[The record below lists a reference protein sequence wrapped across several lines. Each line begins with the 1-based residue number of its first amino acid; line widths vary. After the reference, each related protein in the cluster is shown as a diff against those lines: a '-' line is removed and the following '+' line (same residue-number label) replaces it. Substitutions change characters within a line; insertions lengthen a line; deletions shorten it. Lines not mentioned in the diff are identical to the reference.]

1 MAALG
6 RKYSVTN
13 GRFQEV
19 KFHRPLSS
27 NEFEE
32 VTVASRPTAAIQ
44 PSTTSTAGFRVE
56 RSHRAPTHFQQV
68 SYCGYSL
75 GIDWVSGLRHQ
86 TAS

>member
-32 VTVASRPTAAIQ
+32 VTVASRLKPAIAIIGKQ
-44 PSTTSTAGFRVE
+44 SLRTCDMKCGARVC
-56 RSHRAPTHFQQV
+56 RCNVLSM
-68 SYCGYSL
+68 
-75 GIDWVSGLRHQ
+75 
-86 TAS
+86 